1 MTEPQGK
8 EGDVKVNGQLEKL
21 AKPAKTLLE
30 KLDAAVKADEKY
42 ERNKAKRERKR
53 KREGLKKEVESNE
66 EAACTR
72 SSEVSPPVEPAV
84 QEPRSRRHMMRTR
97 GLVKITGEVVEDVP
111 DGVMH
116 ERVIRKADKR
126 KAALA
131 GECKPKKSKKQRKLE
146 AALSGERK
154 SRKPKKPKKR
164 KGASAVGE
172 MTVKSEKSEKSKEG
186 SAPDVQKPE
195 AEEPGKL
202 DEAPNNG
209 VKEEG
214 KMGLNP
220 KVAPFGEEES
230 VKPEKPEKSEKL
242 DECASPDVKKA
253 EEPVNVEEESAKAGV
268 KEEVM
273 KERERKAAPAGRE
286 KLERSEKSKSDRLEK
301 LEKSS
306 ALTVKKIEAKEPAV
320 LRESNDSAREDVT
333 SESMAE
339 PNVETNNE
347 LDMDTA
353 TGAPK
358 QAKTLQ
364 EGEIK
369 INRAPVL
376 TMWVA
381 AVAERQGFT
390 FDEAVTFGKS
400 IAGLFAHAKG
410 KRIGVVE
417 DTPSKKSKKD
427 MEKFEVFGCSV
438 YGKTTAKGRFALESG
453 KAIAPNVVKAYLQR
467 AFKDDYDRVRETFE
481 LLANS
486 FSPEEIGS
494 KAYDLYEKF
503 RPDIPDGSRGWG
515 ARGLL
520 NLKYVKELAASG

>member
-1 MTEPQGK
+1 MH
-8 EGDVKVNGQLEKL
+8 N
-21 AKPAKTLLE
+21 
-30 KLDAAVKADEKY
+30 
-42 ERNKAKRERKR
+42 
-53 KREGLKKEVESNE
+53 NE
-66 EAACTR
+66 HAIVFST
-72 SSEVSPPVEPAV
+72 
-84 QEPRSRRHMMRTR
+84 
-97 GLVKITGEVVEDVP
+97 
-111 DGVMH
+111 

-364 EGEIK
+364 V
-369 INRAPVL
+369 R
-376 TMWVA
+376 
-381 AVAERQGFT
+381 R
-390 FDEAVTFGKS
+390 S
-400 IAGLFAHAKG
+400 IHL
-410 KRIGVVE
+410 
-417 DTPSKKSKKD
+417 
-427 MEKFEVFGCSV
+427 
-438 YGKTTAKGRFALESG
+438 
-453 KAIAPNVVKAYLQR
+453 KA
-467 AFKDDYDRVRETFE
+467 
-481 LLANS
+481 
-486 FSPEEIGS
+486 
-494 KAYDLYEKF
+494 
-503 RPDIPDGSRGWG
+503 W
-515 ARGLL
+515 
-520 NLKYVKELAASG
+520 